1 MQDCR
6 INNNSFIDDKT
17 SIKNTHIGQNVTIE
31 SKTRISQSV
40 LMEAVTIRQRY
51 YLNNLT
57 VFIYNTS

>member
-6 INNNSFIDDKT
+6 VHNNSFIGDKT

-31 SKTRISQSV
+31 SKTRISQSI
-40 LMEAVTIRQRY
+40 LMEAVTIKQRY

-57 VFIYNTS
+57 LYF